1 MKKMN
6 DTLTGL
12 RGWLAISVVIFHIY
26 GSSILEGYLKEY
38 PRDHWSYLI
47 NYAGPISVNLF
58 FIISGYL
65 ITRTLLQH
73 GTVGRF
79 ALNRILRIY
88 PVFLLIHLIVF
99 AAGPWIGYKWME
111 DISVLNYITHFLSNL
126 LLLPGVFP
134 LPIAQIVAWSLSYE
148 MAFYLLAGLVFVIY
162 RRVSMPVLVK
172 AILLGALLLVSG
184 VLIYYHPN
192 MLFFIVG
199 IASYFTESF
208 LRRAYPYRRAFCLNG
223 IIWFGLLYISYSY
236 NVQRAY
242 ILIPLLIS
250 YLFFQSILLQRG
262 FMSRLLQLRPMQYLG
277 KISYSLYMWHTM
289 VMFPLKKI
297 MPKLGAVLPYP
308 GLVFIVYALLSLVLS
323 IAVSHISYHII
334 ELRLTNYL
342 KRRFTKSSL
351 DSPATRSTSLISIRH
366 GDT

>member
-26 GSSILEGYLKEY
+26 GSAILEGYLKEY

-73 GTVGRF
+73 GTVKRF
-79 ALNRILRIY
+79 AINRILRIY
-88 PVFLLIHLIVF
+88 PVFLFIHLIVF
-99 AAGPWIGYKWME
+99 AAGPWIGYKWMA
-111 DISVLNYITHFLSNL
+111 DIGILSYAAHFVSNL

-148 MAFYLLAGLVFVIY
+148 MVFYLLAGLVFVIY
-162 RRVSMPVLVK
+162 RKGSMAVPVK
-172 AILLGALLLVSG
+172 AMLLGTLLLVSG
-184 VLIYYHPN
+184 VLIYYRPN

-208 LRRAYPYRRAFCLNG
+208 LRRAYPYRRAFYLNG
-223 IIWFGLLYISYSY
+223 IILFGLLYFSYTY
-236 NVQRAY
+236 NIQYGY
-242 ILIPLLIS
+242 ILIPLMIG

-262 FMSRLLQLRPMQYLG
+262 LLSRLLQLRPMQYLG

-289 VMFPLKKI
+289 VMFPLKKV
-297 MPKLGAVLPYP
+297 MPKLGAIFPYP
-308 GLVFIVYALLSLVLS
+308 WFVFVVYALLSLVLS
-323 IAVSHISYHII
+323 IVVSHISYRMI

-342 KRRFTKSSL
+342 KRRFTKGSPNSL
-351 DSPATRSTSLISIRH
+351 AESLQLPH
-366 GDT
+366 QH

>member
-26 GSSILEGYLKEY
+26 GSSILEGYLREY
-38 PRDHWSYLI
+38 PRNHWSYLI
-47 NYAGPISVNLF
+47 HYAGPISVNLF

-73 GTVGRF
+73 GTVRRF

-88 PVFLLIHLIVF
+88 PVFLLIHIIVF

-111 DISVLNYITHFLSNL
+111 DIGILSYAAHFISNL

-148 MAFYLLAGLVFVIY
+148 MVFYLLAGLVFVIY
-162 RRVSMPVLVK
+162 RKPSMPVLVK
-172 AILLGALLLVSG
+172 ALLLGVLLLVSA

-199 IASYFTESF
+199 IASYFTEPF
-208 LRRAYPYRRAFCLNG
+208 LRRAYPHRRVFYLNG
-223 IIWFGLLYISYSY
+223 ILLFGLLYMCYHYS
-236 NVQRAY
+236 VRHVY
-242 ILIPLLIS
+242 ILIPLMIS
-250 YLFFQSILLQRG
+250 YFFFQSILLQRG

-297 MPKLGAVLPYP
+297 MPKLGAVAPYP
-308 GLVFIVYALLSLVLS
+308 WLVFVVYAVLSLVIS
-323 IAVSHISYHII
+323 IAVSHISYQII
-334 ELRLTNYL
+334 ELRLTDYL
-342 KRRFTKSSL
+342 KRRFTKNSPSVPADSL
-351 DSPATRSTSLISIRH
+351 QLSH
-366 GDT
+366 QH